1 MFGSMSPSH
10 QLTSLQFLSPQG
22 EPIRILVY
30 KAPPYSLLG
39 TTPSAGSTRT
49 GEFHQRAQTPNKVL
63 YCLILWLIGI
73 YSSEEPKKTFQILY
87 LLSFCYGKCLI
98 YTTVGGCCNRCSMHL
113 TASFNN
119 YQHFANLISFIP
131 FLPSAIF
138 EVFSAKSRYHVISF
152 IKCQFASLID
162 KNI

>member
-1 MFGSMSPSH
+1 MV
-10 QLTSLQFLSPQG
+10 LRTL
-22 EPIRILVY
+22 
-30 KAPPYSLLG
+30 PYSVLGATSSARLL
-39 TTPSAGSTRT
+39 AT
-49 GEFHQRAQTPNKVL
+49 GEFRPRAQTPNKVL